1 MTRIIGM
8 FRTLCTLVYRTLLR
22 GILLRPPLCA
32 YAFDHG
38 GMAATRVSCALI
50 WSMKDAPMKL
60 SSRHYFHLLA
70 ALAVLVLSVSASSQG
85 NSAATPPLSPE
96 DFRKYSG
103 LFAAFGRVI
112 QKAQGQVEVPA
123 PRSQSRLL
131 PLLPESTILYAAFSN
146 YGEASHQLMKMF
158 QDELRD
164 DADLRQW
171 WTSGDMATQGPKIEE
186 TLEKY
191 YQLCQYLGD
200 EVVVSAADRGK
211 QNPAVLIL
219 AEVRKPG
226 LKDFLQQSVKLAGN
240 ISIPRVLD
248 ASELAVAKDS
258 PGPAVL
264 VLPDLLVAAGDLTTL
279 RHFNEQLEHKNQV
292 FLSTAF
298 GQRLAQSYHEGLT
311 GVAGADMQRV
321 LRNLVDASPV
331 SDGSGPRSRR
341 LTVI

>member
-1 MTRIIGM
+1 
-8 FRTLCTLVYRTLLR
+8 
-22 GILLRPPLCA
+22 
-32 YAFDHG
+32 
-38 GMAATRVSCALI
+38 
-50 WSMKDAPMKL
+50 MKDAPMKL